1 MKVEENTE
9 VILNFTEPG
18 SGGPYEEIT
27 WYNDQ
32 TGSSRYR
39 IVKVHPATEGEPKYY
54 NEFCS
59 GSSPCNISIKVELN
73 IAIGDLT
80 IYNINLSDEGFY
92 YYYFYMEGGIA
103 NTGSKY
109 ETDMEVYGK
118 SIHIEEN
125 LKVSFSCDVSE
136 IS

>member
-1 MKVEENTE
+1 M
-9 VILNFTEPG
+9 
-18 SGGPYEEIT
+18 
-27 WYNDQ
+27 
-32 TGSSRYR
+32 

-73 IAIGDLT
+73 IATGDLT

-109 ETDMEVYGK
+109 EIDMEVYGK

-125 LKVSFSCDVSE
+125 LKVSFSCHVSE
-136 IS
+136 MS